1 MGGGVRAGE
10 GGLSDV
16 FCTVESERE
25 KRGQRRKDVGSLE
38 PRRLLL
44 PHVSERSPPAE
55 SPEGAVEVGTRERE
69 RASEWR
75 KGMRLF
81 LRSPVFYSFCLF
93 APQFFP
99 SGDGLLQ
106 PGEDVLGTIIWTF
119 GTL

>member
-1 MGGGVRAGE
+1 M
-10 GGLSDV
+10 SDV

-69 RASEWR
+69 SERVAEGNAPLLASFRATV
-75 KGMRLF
+75 L
-81 LRSPVFYSFCLF
+81 
-93 APQFFP
+93 PQ
-99 SGDGLLQ
+99 
-106 PGEDVLGTIIWTF
+106 W
-119 GTL
+119 